1 MARTGC
7 HRSVDS
13 GERRPPSR
21 LRVVL
26 RGRTL
31 ATPAVVDGVVYGTT
45 DHGVAYAC
53 EPLTRTFLW
62 SVQAR
67 ALPDPETAPGRH
79 GRSRVPYVAGPTVHD
94 GLVHLLRGDG
104 ILHSVD
110 AATGD
115 VRAPDLAL
123 GCAGGGAPAVA
134 KGFVAA
140 CGRLPESGLFSDPLG
155 PRRRLAV
162 TSADPDLARNPTAPL
177 WHTDLADGAGP
188 ADGAPPS
195 HLLPVAGLLA
205 RVREAPGQGQSP
217 AVHDGKVVVATD
229 AGVGAFALRT
239 GAPLWWRA
247 LPCSGD
253 TSVAVGEDGV
263 VHVLTLPGGVHAL
276 DVRDGRTVWNTGLG
290 ALATLEGSP
299 VVHGGRVY
307 AAGWWR
313 DGDGGHRGGAVAA
326 LDAATGRPLWH
337 LRTDTP
343 VRTPPSV
350 DEDRLA
356 VVTTGHR
363 DIAPASFLVLDAAD
377 GTPLRQRHPHDRN
390 TDTLPTAVGSRC
402 GIALSDGV
410 AYWVTPAGELADY
423 DARDLGYA
431 MYHGAR
437 PSRGPFLSRR
447 AAAWDKRL
455 ARVRARAAAGLA
467 EGAPPDA

>member
-7 HRSVDS
+7 HRSVAD
-13 GERRPPSR
+13 GGRRPPSR
-21 LRVVL
+21 LRVSL

-31 ATPAVVDGVVYGTT
+31 ATPAVLDGVVYGTT
-45 DHGVAYAC
+45 DHGMAYAC
-53 EPLTRTFLW
+53 VPLTRTFLW
-62 SVQAR
+62 SVQAH
-67 ALPDPETAPGRH
+67 ALPDPETVPGRH
-79 GRSRVPYVAGPTVHD
+79 GRSRVPYFAGPAVHD

-110 AATGD
+110 AATGE
-115 VRAPDLAL
+115 VRAPGLAL
-123 GCAGGGAPAVA
+123 GCEGGGAPAVA
-134 KGFVAA
+134 EGFVAA
-140 CGRLPESGLFSDPLG
+140 CGHVPEAGLSSDPLG

-162 TSADPDLARNPTAPL
+162 TSADPDLAHDLTAPL
-177 WHTDLADGAGP
+177 WHTDLADGGGP
-188 ADGAPPS
+188 GGGPLLSP
-195 HLLPVAGLLA
+195 LLPVAGLRA
-205 RVREAPGQGQSP
+205 QVREAPGQGQSP

-239 GAPLWWRA
+239 GTPLWWRE

-253 TSVAVGEDGV
+253 TSVAVGADGV

-276 DVRDGRTVWNTGLG
+276 DVRDGRTVWSTGLG

-313 DGDGGHRGGAVAA
+313 GGDGGHRGGAVAA
-326 LDAATGRPLWH
+326 LDAASGRPLWH

-343 VRTPPSV
+343 VRVPPSV

-356 VVTTGHR
+356 LVTTGHR

-390 TDTLPTAVGSRC
+390 TDSLPTAVGSRC

-410 AYWVTPAGELADY
+410 AYWVSPAGELVDY

-431 MYHGAR
+431 MSYGDR

-447 AAAWDKRL
+447 TAAWDRRL
-455 ARVRARAAAGLA
+455 AKVRERAAAGLA